1 MKNTFLKLITALL
14 IIPFACNPKE
24 EIAPINPCDGQ
35 KEIKATF
42 VMEEYSDDTRL
53 DNFWKYY
60 DTDTS
65 IMNSVRFTALDSTA
79 QSYTWNIGTETEPR
93 YGKSFTIDFSAS
105 RTPKRIRLIVQ
116 KKPNKLCFPF
126 DDGLDTIERMLYF
139 VDRNDTNIMPMYG
152 IFKGISTKNEKL
164 PVTVQ
169 ISKYVSPSG
178 FEYNTFTGFNDC
190 TAYIS
195 GGTLGYRQYTPWEVN
210 VRTFFPN
217 GVMTPRC
224 NLFDVICKLPDNTD
238 SIYVQYKQWSRDSTL
253 HLFRGTKIK

>member
-24 EIAPINPCDGQ
+24 EIAPENPCEGQ
-35 KEIKATF
+35 EEVKADF

-79 QSYTWNIGTETEPR
+79 QSYTWNIGTEAEPR
-93 YGKSFTIDFSAS
+93 FGRSLTIDFGAN

-126 DDGLDTIERMLYF
+126 DDGTDTLERMLYF
-139 VDRNDTNIMPMYG
+139 VDRNDTNIMIMYG
-152 IFKGISTKNEKL
+152 TFKGVSTKDETIPITIK
-164 PVTVQ
+164 
-169 ISKYVSPSG
+169 IGKYIKADRS
-178 FEYNTFTGFNDC
+178 EYHTFSGFNDC
-190 TAYIS
+190 NVYHM
-195 GGTLGYRQYTPWEVN
+195 GGTLGFRQYTPWKMSM
-210 VRTFFPN
+210 RIILPN
-217 GVMTPRC
+217 GEMAERC
-224 NLFDVICKLPDNTD
+224 NLFDVVCKLPDNTD
-238 SIYVQYKQWSRDSTL
+238 SIYVQYKQWSKDSTL
-253 HLFRGTKIK
+253 YLFRGTKIK